1 MAISYLLKI
10 NGVQINKLKKFKVGR
25 NKLWTDAGRN
35 MAGEL
40 KSTFI
45 GIFPKISLEFAHMTQ
60 AEMQT
65 ILALL
70 DLPSFTVEWWDETS
84 GTFKSG
90 TYYAGDFENS
100 VFDMQKG
107 IYEPLAVNLIPFKK
121 I

>member
-1 MAISYLLKI
+1 MTYLLKI

-40 KSTFI
+40 RSTFI
-45 GIFPKISLEFAHMTQ
+45 GIFPKLSLEFAHLTQ
-60 AEMQT
+60 SEMQD
-65 ILALL
+65 ILELI
-70 DLPSFTVEWWDETS
+70 DQPSFTCEWWDETS